1 MKLREEMI
9 PLFKVFMTD
18 EAASEASRVLKSGF
32 IGQGPEVNKFEDIL
46 SEYFGTDNVVTTN
59 SATSAEH
66 LAIHMLKRPEK
77 NVVAH
82 HGVSFEDRNWPGIVP
97 GDEILT
103 TPLTCTATNWPILTN
118 GIDLKWVDVDPIL
131 VIWTWMILKER

>member
-82 HGVSFEDRNWPGIVP
+82 HGVSFEDRN
-97 GDEILT
+97 
-103 TPLTCTATNWPILTN
+103 
-118 GIDLKWVDVDPIL
+118 
-131 VIWTWMILKER
+131 